1 MEGLLGRSR
10 LGLTESLPF
19 HAFQR
24 LQRGEF
30 IDDNILFAAIAVVM
44 VKTALPK
51 QRSKMVIPSVR
62 SMIASLKYMA
72 TVLWQDTID
81 MAYRKDCF
89 DDKNDCLNPCINKV
103 MQHPDFQKELLIYTS
118 MMDANVFE
126 SLRPK
131 GAQEEVALL
140 RQEIRELNGVLRST
154 MQDIPHIITAAVNQA
169 SQQGIQLEA
178 HDFQLA
184 ALAPDVAKGVEP
196 PAAEAMAVRQLEL
209 ATKLALLG
217 ENGPIEDAAV
227 AALLGP
233 DSERHEKAFEGFV
246 SPSKVFMERNSGIQP
261 PSAGGAPRKDLSSA
275 FFAGTATNVPQPAA
289 PVASAATTSSNAL
302 LSEAR
307 QLQPAASSHNIQ
319 NAANAG
325 GRVYTFTEAQLQE
338 LLRRTQQPI
347 PVAPIMPPAAP
358 AAMPLNVGMPGVPSA
373 SSLWPQSAFGA
384 AASSAA
390 GAAAP
395 SMQQPV
401 LPQPQMPPQWQNTNF
416 HTIGSMMAHSTQYG
430 GVQLG
435 PVALQ
440 QHINPAFVG
449 AGAPPPPR
457 PSPPYFAQQQAQLP
471 GPGPLLVPSESAD
484 AETKIRNLIN
494 AKFEEQ
500 QQQAARLGA
509 VATDARV
516 LPPFGS
522 CSNIMQN
529 HMKMKMPSVTVEVAA
544 RDLEAERN
552 KMGLTMNLWFE
563 QVVLKRGKRS
573 KKKKQQPPEA
583 RAEGND
589 EESGQDDE
597 GDE

>member
-1 MEGLLGRSR
+1 
-10 LGLTESLPF
+10 
-19 HAFQR
+19 
-24 LQRGEF
+24 
-30 IDDNILFAAIAVVM
+30 
-44 VKTALPK
+44 
-51 QRSKMVIPSVR
+51 
-62 SMIASLKYMA
+62 
-72 TVLWQDTID
+72 
-81 MAYRKDCF
+81 
-89 DDKNDCLNPCINKV
+89 
-103 MQHPDFQKELLIYTS
+103 
-118 MMDANVFE
+118 
-126 SLRPK
+126 
-131 GAQEEVALL
+131 
-140 RQEIRELNGVLRST
+140 
-154 MQDIPHIITAAVNQA
+154 
-169 SQQGIQLEA
+169 
-178 HDFQLA
+178 
-184 ALAPDVAKGVEP
+184 
-196 PAAEAMAVRQLEL
+196 
-209 ATKLALLG
+209 
-217 ENGPIEDAAV
+217 
-227 AALLGP
+227 
-233 DSERHEKAFEGFV
+233 
-246 SPSKVFMERNSGIQP
+246 MERNSGIQP

-338 LLRRTQQPI
+338 LLRRTQQPT

-416 HTIGSMMAHSTQYG
+416 HTIGSMMAHSIQYG

-522 CSNIMQN
+522 CSNIMQVSILAFLLN
-529 HMKMKMPSVTVEVAA
+529 NIMHYSRFME
-544 RDLEAERN
+544 LESFIFN
-552 KMGLTMNLWFE
+552 IN
-563 QVVLKRGKRS
+563 
-573 KKKKQQPPEA
+573 
-583 RAEGND
+583 
-589 EESGQDDE
+589 
-597 GDE
+597 